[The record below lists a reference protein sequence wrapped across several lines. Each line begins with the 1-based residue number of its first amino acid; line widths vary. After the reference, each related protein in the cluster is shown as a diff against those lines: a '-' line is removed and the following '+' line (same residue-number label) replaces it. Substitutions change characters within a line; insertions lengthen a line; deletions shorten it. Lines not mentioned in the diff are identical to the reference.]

1 MDGEEEGL
9 WQPRRHRLR
18 SPFKGE
24 PAQGLPRADRLWL
37 STAILPKCQTPL
49 RGDLALDVASH
60 WASQTFSET
69 HCSQGSSRPILPPSP
84 SPSWMSDRFIS
95 WLKGSPCLLQ
105 SPLPFL
111 FQQVFPLKSLSL
123 LLLFCC
129 LFPRRPTLTAGKC
142 PSQEKCILSL
152 KGYFDSKHRSMI
164 FYSQLKI
171 PKSAK
176 MPKLIWPSMRLFA
189 IYSYSTWVIH
199 FITELLRCLVLG
211 CCPNFWGCD
220 IIYNTCII
228 LTLWN
233 LRKKTWIMKNIWLQ
247 IFNKRL
253 YTCAIQ
259 KLKSKQSNWSL
270 KEAPNEYLP
279 VFMHLLGPLSLN
291 LHALPIAYGR
301 NDSVPALIVSL
312 KRA

>member
-1 MDGEEEGL
+1 MAATEAQAQISLQG
-9 WQPRRHRLR
+9 RTCTRLAK
-18 SPFKGE
+18 SWPPLTE
-24 PAQGLPRADRLWL
+24 HSHTAQ
-37 STAILPKCQTPL
+37 CQTPL

-111 FQQVFPLKSLSL
+111 FQQAFPLKSLSL

-199 FITELLRCLVLG
+199 FITELLRCLVMG
-211 CCPNFWGCD
+211 CCPNFWRCD

-233 LRKKTWIMKNIWLQ
+233 LRKKPELWKISDYKFLIRDYIPVLYKN
-247 IFNKRL
+247 
-253 YTCAIQ
+253 Y
-259 KLKSKQSNWSL
+259 
-270 KEAPNEYLP
+270 
-279 VFMHLLGPLSLN
+279 SLN
-291 LHALPIAYGR
+291 KVTGL
-301 NDSVPALIVSL
+301 
-312 KRA
+312 